1 MRVTRN
7 CSRDWGIVGNNE
19 IVEERGD
26 CGRVGL
32 EEKRGAVGKRMVEW
46 ERIE

>member
-1 MRVTRN
+1 LQEWKE
-7 CSRDWGIVGNNE
+7 SGGLGSNE

-32 EEKRGAVGKRMVEW
+32 DEKRGAVGKRIVEW